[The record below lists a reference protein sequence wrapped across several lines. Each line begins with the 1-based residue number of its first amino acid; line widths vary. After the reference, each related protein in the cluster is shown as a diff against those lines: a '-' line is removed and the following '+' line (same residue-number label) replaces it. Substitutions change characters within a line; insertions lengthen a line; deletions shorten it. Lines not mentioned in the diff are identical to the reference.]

1 MAVDGKKATRL
12 DEQVPLAIL
21 EAPTPPA
28 ELLQDRASS
37 DTATTPAVDRV
48 LSGESDLDP
57 KKPDPDDGDT
67 GMSAEQRAREAK
79 YLTGGAYILADA
91 PFPLSVRS
99 DAGRDERGPALIRFF
114 PHLFQESWLSCLR
127 VCCCP
132 SF

>member
-1 MAVDGKKATRL
+1 MALDGEKTTRL

-79 YLTGGAYILADA
+79 YLTGGAYSPTHPSRCLCDQTQGETNAD
-91 PFPLSVRS
+91 
-99 DAGRDERGPALIRFF
+99 
-114 PHLFQESWLSCLR
+114 LR
-127 VCCCP
+127 
-132 SF
+132 

>member
-1 MAVDGKKATRL
+1 MQTAPTMAVDGKKATRL

-79 YLTGGAYILADA
+79 YLTGGAYSPTHPSRCLCDQTQGETNAD
-91 PFPLSVRS
+91 
-99 DAGRDERGPALIRFF
+99 
-114 PHLFQESWLSCLR
+114 LR
-127 VCCCP
+127 
-132 SF
+132 